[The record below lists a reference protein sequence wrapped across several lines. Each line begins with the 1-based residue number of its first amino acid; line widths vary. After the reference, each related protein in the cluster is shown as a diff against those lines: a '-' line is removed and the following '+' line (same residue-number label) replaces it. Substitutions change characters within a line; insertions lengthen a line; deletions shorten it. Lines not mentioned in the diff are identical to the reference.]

1 MKIWNTKNC
10 KIYQLLEGRN
20 NSFLINSQNNY
31 ILIDTGRANSW
42 EKLSNQIDEIL
53 GKNKLSCLIL
63 THTHFDHVENAAKIK
78 EKYMNEEN
86 IIPQRSFRKFNISD
100 VCKSSICNRKNQ
112 GFLHAPKR
120 SFKGEDFFGPA
131 GEFSIH
137 GPKNQD
143 FSTAFFSEKRWVGN
157 AAKIKEK
164 YKSLI
169 IVHQSESEY
178 IMQGNSPLPKG
189 SNLAT
194 GFMTN
199 VLGKKLESR
208 YQYEKVDPDIL
219 VDEKYD
225 LIDWGFNAYIIH
237 TSGHSKGSMSI
248 IIDNEI
254 AIVGDAMFG
263 VFGNSI
269 YPPFADDPETMV
281 KSWNKLMDTTCDL
294 FLPGHGKE
302 ISRKLLENQY
312 EKYK

>member
-1 MKIWNTKNC
+1 MKTWNTKNC
-10 KIYQLLEGRN
+10 TIYQILEGRS

-42 EKLSNQIDEIL
+42 NKLSSKLDEIL
-53 GKNKLSCLIL
+53 GKDKLSGLIL

-78 EKYMNEEN
+78 EKYN
-86 IIPQRSFRKFNISD
+86 
-100 VCKSSICNRKNQ
+100 SI
-112 GFLHAPKR
+112 
-120 SFKGEDFFGPA
+120 
-131 GEFSIH
+131 
-137 GPKNQD
+137 
-143 FSTAFFSEKRWVGN
+143 
-157 AAKIKEK
+157 
-164 YKSLI
+164 I

-178 IMQGNSPLPKG
+178 LMLGNSPLPKG

-194 GFMTN
+194 GFMTE

-208 YQYEKVDPDIL
+208 YQYEKVNPDII
-219 VDEKYD
+219 VDQKYD
-225 LIDWGFNAYIIH
+225 LIDFEFNAYIIH
-237 TSGHSKGSMSI
+237 APGHSKGSMSI

-281 KSWNKLMDTTCDL
+281 KSWNKLINTNCDL

-302 ISRKLLENQY
+302 ISRKLLESQY

>member
-10 KIYQLLEGRN
+10 KIYQLLEGRS

-53 GKNKLSCLIL
+53 GKNKLCCLIL

-78 EKYMNEEN
+78 EKY
-86 IIPQRSFRKFNISD
+86 
-100 VCKSSICNRKNQ
+100 KSR
-112 GFLHAPKR
+112 
-120 SFKGEDFFGPA
+120 
-131 GEFSIH
+131 
-137 GPKNQD
+137 
-143 FSTAFFSEKRWVGN
+143 
-157 AAKIKEK
+157 
-164 YKSLI
+164 I

-178 IMQGNSPLPKG
+178 IIQGNSPLPKG

-219 VDEKYD
+219 IDEKYD

-237 TSGHSKGSMSI
+237 TPGHSKGSMSI
-248 IIDNEI
+248 IIDNEN

-281 KSWNKLMDTTCDL
+281 KSWNKLIDTTCDL

>member
-1 MKIWNTKNC
+1 MKTWNTKNC
-10 KIYQLLEGRN
+10 TIYQILEGRS

-42 EKLSNQIDEIL
+42 KKLSSELDEIL
-53 GKNKLSCLIL
+53 GKDKLSCLIL

-78 EKYMNEEN
+78 EKY
-86 IIPQRSFRKFNISD
+86 
-100 VCKSSICNRKNQ
+100 KS
-112 GFLHAPKR
+112 
-120 SFKGEDFFGPA
+120 
-131 GEFSIH
+131 
-137 GPKNQD
+137 
-143 FSTAFFSEKRWVGN
+143 T
-157 AAKIKEK
+157 
-164 YKSLI
+164 I

-178 IMQGNSPLPKG
+178 LMRGNSPLPKG

-194 GFMTN
+194 GFMTD

-208 YQYEKVDPDIL
+208 YQYEKVNPDII
-219 VDEKYD
+219 VDQKYD
-225 LIDWGFNAYIIH
+225 LIDFEFNAYIIH
-237 TSGHSKGSMSI
+237 TPGHSKGSLSI

-254 AIVGDAMFG
+254 TVVGDAMFG

-281 KSWNKLMDTTCDL
+281 KSWNNLINTNCDL

-302 ISRKLLENQY
+302 IRRKLLESQY

>member
-10 KIYQLLEGRN
+10 TIYQILEGRS

-42 EKLSNQIDEIL
+42 KKLSSKLDEIL
-53 GKNKLSCLIL
+53 GKAKLSCLIL

-78 EKYMNEEN
+78 EN
-86 IIPQRSFRKFNISD
+86 
-100 VCKSSICNRKNQ
+100 
-112 GFLHAPKR
+112 
-120 SFKGEDFFGPA
+120 
-131 GEFSIH
+131 
-137 GPKNQD
+137 
-143 FSTAFFSEKRWVGN
+143 
-157 AAKIKEK
+157 
-164 YKSLI
+164 YKSII

-178 IMQGNSPLPKG
+178 LMHGNSPLPKG

-194 GFMTN
+194 GFMTE

-208 YQYEKVDPDIL
+208 YQYEKVNPDII
-219 VDEKYD
+219 VDQRYD
-225 LIDWGFNAYIIH
+225 LIDFEFNAYIIH
-237 TSGHSKGSMSI
+237 TPGHSKGSLSI

-254 AIVGDAMFG
+254 TVVGDAMFG

-281 KSWNKLMDTTCDL
+281 KSWNNLINTNCDL

-302 ISRKLLENQY
+302 IRRKLLESQY